1 MNYRIHITVKAE
13 QDITEAADY
22 IEFHLLNPQ
31 ASDDLLDA
39 VDNEISGLSSMPQ
52 KHQLVDDPVLS
63 LMGIRFILVHNYIA
77 FYIIDESDRTVHI
90 VRFLYQGRNWMKI
103 LKAEPIHFL

>member
-52 KHQLVDDPVLS
+52 KNL
-63 LMGIRFILVHNYIA
+63 
-77 FYIIDESDRTVHI
+77 
-90 VRFLYQGRNWMKI
+90 
-103 LKAEPIHFL
+103 